1 MKHNNFIKQI
11 KFMTTLLEHYNIIFV
26 KVEVKLKNRKL
37 DFSFS
42 FFMSVNE
49 NEKDFGIQNK

>member
-1 MKHNNFIKQI
+1 
-11 KFMTTLLEHYNIIFV
+11 MTTLLEHYNILFV

-37 DFSFS
+37 DFFFL
-42 FFMSVNE
+42 FFMSIYE